1 MGNKNKIIVVDP
13 KGNDFKKGCYM
24 GQELTART
32 KFRGLIKKRLMPVNI
47 QGAKLSPGTVIKQ
60 NGKTVGELRSTSG
73 DLGMAVIRLEALK
86 KSDVLTA
93 GDTLVV
99 PKKPKWVNF

>member
-1 MGNKNKIIVVDP
+1 MKPIL
-13 KGNDFKKGCYM
+13 KKGCYM
-24 GQELTART
+24 SQELTART

-47 QGAKLSPGTVIKQ
+47 QGAQLPPGTVIKQ

-73 DLGMAVIRLEALK
+73 DLGMAVIRLDALE

-93 GDTLVV
+93 SDTLVV